1 MEESILLNDR
11 YKLTERLGEGGM
23 AEVYRGQDLRL
34 GRDVA
39 VKMLRPQYTGDQTFL
54 QRFLGEARSLAGFS
68 HPNIVN
74 VYDVGKDGRRYYIVM
89 EYVPGNDL
97 RQMLQQRGRL
107 PVKQALNIAR
117 QVALG
122 VGYAHR
128 KGLVHRDIKPGNV
141 LITPSGEAKVAD
153 FGIAKAMTGA
163 NLTEPGIVWGTT
175 AYLSPEQIR
184 GEPATPASDVYSI
197 GVVLYEMLTGR
208 VPFTGED
215 RVAIA
220 LQHLHDT
227 PTPLTELNPRVPRG
241 VEFLAQKAL
250 AKDPADR
257 YPNADELARALGEYL
272 RAGTDLT
279 ARREVLPTR
288 APAASVVAA
297 PEVVR
302 QRPPAAPARVTNDRD
317 EQRERRSPR
326 RAARLEGGALVA
338 QAPPAGIDW
347 VTVVLAIVAVALVL
361 GLVPLY
367 MAVYSHITG
376 EPLPFLSGSGSAIAS
391 LFKTFLL

>member
-1 MEESILLNDR
+1 MEEPIFLNDR

-39 VKMLRPQYTGDQTFL
+39 VKMLRPQYAGDQTFL

-89 EYVPGNDL
+89 EYVPGSDL
-97 RQMLQQRGRL
+97 RQILQKRSRL

-141 LITPSGEAKVAD
+141 LITPGGEAKVAD
-153 FGIAKAMTGA
+153 FGIAKAMSSA
-163 NLTEPGIVWGTT
+163 NLTEPGVVWGTT
-175 AYLSPEQIR
+175 AYLSPEQVR

-197 GVVLYEMLTGR
+197 GVVLYEVLAGR

-227 PTPLTELNPRVPRG
+227 PAALTELNPRVPRG
-241 VEFLAQKAL
+241 VEFLVQKAL
-250 AKDPADR
+250 AKNPADR
-257 YPNADELARALGEYL
+257 YPNADDLARALGEYL

-279 ARREVLPTR
+279 APREALPAR
-288 APAASVVAA
+288 APATAVAA
-297 PEVVR
+297 APATLQR
-302 QRPPAAPARVTNDRD
+302 RPPAPVVGRADDLAR
-317 EQRERRSPR
+317 QRER
-326 RAARLEGGALVA
+326 RAARLEGGNAVAL
-338 QAPPAGIDW
+338 QAPESRIDW
-347 VTVVLAIVAVALVL
+347 ATLALAIVAAVLVF

-367 MAVYSHITG
+367 MAVYAHITG
-376 EPLPFLSGSGSAIAS
+376 EPLPFLAGPVREIAF
-391 LFKTFLL
+391 LFKPFLL

>member
-1 MEESILLNDR
+1 MEEPILLNDR
-11 YKLTERLGEGGM
+11 YKLTERIGEGGM

-39 VKMLRPQYTGDQTFL
+39 VKVLRPQYVGDQSFL

-89 EYVPGNDL
+89 EYVPGSDL
-97 RQMLQQRGRL
+97 RQILQQRGRL
-107 PVKQALNIAR
+107 PVKEALAIAR

-141 LITPSGEAKVAD
+141 LITPGREAKVAD
-153 FGIAKAMTGA
+153 FGIAKAMSSA
-163 NLTEPGIVWGTT
+163 NLTEPGVVWGTT
-175 AYLSPEQIR
+175 AYLSPEQVR
-184 GEPATPASDVYSI
+184 GEAATPASDVYSI
-197 GVVLYEMLTGR
+197 GVVLYEMITGR
-208 VPFTGED
+208 VPFMGED

-227 PTPLTELNPRVPRG
+227 PTPLTELNPRVPKG

-250 AKDPADR
+250 SKNPADR
-257 YPNADELARALGEYL
+257 YANADELARALGEYL
-272 RAGTDLT
+272 RAGTELT
-279 ARREVLPTR
+279 TPREVV
-288 APAASVVAA
+288 PAAAATQATAA
-297 PEVVR
+297 PETTLD
-302 QRPPAAPARVTNDRD
+302 RPTRTSPA
-317 EQRERRSPR
+317 PR
-326 RAARLEGGALVA
+326 RTYTMPDRRPMREERLP
-338 QAPPAGIDW
+338 APPIVAPTAGVDW
-347 VTVVLAIVAVALVL
+347 VTVALAILAVAMVL

-367 MAVYSHITG
+367 MAVYRHITG
-376 EPLPFLSGSGSAIAS
+376 NPLPFLSIPGVEFAS
-391 LFKTFLL
+391 LYRAFLL